1 MPRGMLRTVFFT
13 GSDWGLAG
21 NTTSKDGL
29 AGRYALALFDLAD
42 EAKSLDAVAEN
53 LRELKKLIEESS
65 DLQNLIRSPLYG
77 REQQAKAMQAVLDK
91 AGVDDLT
98 RRFILVIAQNR
109 RLFALSEI
117 IEAYLAELAHR
128 RGEISADVTA
138 ATSLTKTQE
147 KALLDTIAKSVGGK
161 VQLNVKVD
169 PDLLGGLIV
178 KVGSRMVDTS
188 IKNKL
193 QRLQFAMKGVG

>member
-1 MPRGMLRTVFFT
+1 M
-13 GSDWGLAG
+13 AG

-29 AGRYALALFDLAD
+29 AERYALALYDLAD

-53 LRELKKLIEESS
+53 LRGLKQLIEDSS
-65 DLQNLIRSPLYG
+65 DLQTLIRSPLFG
-77 REQQAKAMQAVLDK
+77 RDEQAKAMQAILEK
-91 AGVDDLT
+91 AEVDDLS
-98 RRFILVIAQNR
+98 RRFVLVITQNR
-109 RLFALSEI
+109 RLFELPDI
-117 IEAYLAELAHR
+117 IDAYLAELAHR

-138 ATSLTKTQE
+138 AVSLTKTQE

-169 PDLLGGLIV
+169 PGLLGGLIV
-178 KVGSRMVDTS
+178 KVGSRMIDTS
-188 IKNKL
+188 IKSKL

>member
-1 MPRGMLRTVFFT
+1 M
-13 GSDWGLAG
+13 AG

-65 DLQNLIRSPLYG
+65 DLQTLIRSPLYG
-77 REQQAKAMQAVLDK
+77 RDQQAKAMQAVLEK
-91 AGVDDLT
+91 AGADDLT
-98 RRFILVIAQNR
+98 RRFVLVIAQNR
-109 RLFALSEI
+109 RLFALPEI

-178 KVGSRMVDTS
+178 MVGSRMVDTS
-188 IKNKL
+188 IKSKL

>member
-1 MPRGMLRTVFFT
+1 MSATVFFP

-29 AGRYALALFDLAD
+29 AERYALALFDLAD
-42 EAKSLDAVAEN
+42 EAKSLDAVADN
-53 LRELKKLIEESS
+53 LRGLKQLLQDSD
-65 DLQNLIRSPLYG
+65 DLQTLIRSPLYG
-77 REQQAKAMQAVLDK
+77 RDQQAKAMQAVLEK

-98 RRFILVIAQNR
+98 KRFVLVVAQNR
-109 RLFALSEI
+109 RLFALPYI
-117 IEAYLAELAHR
+117 IDAYLAELAHR

-138 ATSLTKTQE
+138 AVSLTKTQE

-178 KVGSRMVDTS
+178 KVGSRMIDTS
-188 IKNKL
+188 IRNKL